1 MSTDSAKYT
10 STINIIIVL
19 GCIRFPTFLCINER
33 LMNRFSG
40 VADADWSDFNE
51 P

>member
-1 MSTDSAKYT
+1 MCVYNAKYT

-19 GCIRFPTFLCINER
+19 GRIRFPTFSSLNER
-33 LMNRFSG
+33 PVNRFSG
-40 VADADWSDFNE
+40 VADADRSDFNE